1 MSKISSLSGAAT
13 FQVIRQGI
21 TAALEPIVNDWELGM
36 KIGKI
41 TYERDGSSATIQ
53 IQLGTKAADGT
64 VVTTE
69 ANAFKQLAPMYGM
82 KAEWL
87 HQEFDHPFNRGVR
100 YKIIGLRTKAR
111 KNPVIVKDVRSGKD
125 YIVPEQMVITAMS
138 KVDREAATA
147 A

>member
-13 FQVIRQGI
+13 FQEIRQGI
-21 TAALEPIVNDWELGM
+21 TTALDPVVKDWDLGM

-53 IQLGTKAADGT
+53 IQLGTKSADGV
-64 VVTTE
+64 VVTKE
-69 ANAFKQLAPMYGM
+69 ANDFKALAMAYGM

-87 HQEFDHPFNRGVR
+87 NQEFDHPFNRGVR
-100 YKIIGLRTKAR
+100 YKILGLRTKAR

-138 KVDREAATA
+138 KVDREAATT
-147 A
+147 